1 MRNLCHVRCKILDD
15 IDLFGKEP
23 ELYFKGNSKRTS
35 FVGKSF
41 TIAYILI
48 YLAFFLYKL
57 YRMIQFKDVSFYQAT
72 TFTGETPSIHLTNDV
87 FYGGF
92 ALANPMTLKTFVD
105 ESIYFPTVVFME
117 GNKVGNDWNFVP
129 KVVEIEVCKLEKF
142 GHKYR
147 DMFKTK
153 NLENLYCFKDM
164 NEILHGHT
172 TYDVYSYFQ
181 INFYPCVNTTENNNM
196 CKSREE
202 ITAALALS
210 LVTVKFQ
217 DMELTPENYH
227 SPIKERAK
235 ELTAPVYMNLYQNIQ
250 AYFHIVHIET
260 DVDFIG
266 FELFKNIQTQT
277 YFKYDGTFILP
288 SINDDDILS
297 APGKAYCHFSIQL
310 TEQILTLKREYTKLT
325 EVLGEVG
332 GLMEVV
338 FSLFR
343 IVSSILTDNLYEQ
356 ALVNNLFCFDLDK
369 KIVTLKN
376 KKKKVNSGQE
386 EIKIYNSKNISPTLK
401 LSRNPTFINDEM
413 LLNTKNKLNDEVSS
427 KKMIIIKDNSTL
439 PREGT
444 RKKTKKKKIKVKV
457 KSSQNIIEK
466 IENIGNIGNIEK
478 EIKPNNNKNI
488 IESPIKNND
497 NNNIPNVTPNTI
509 VTNKE
514 NEVEKNPEERKIFEH
529 VKLSNWRICFCF
541 CLARRFK
548 NIQNVLLN
556 EGMRIIMEKMDI
568 LFMFKKMIKEDRIE
582 DTIYLSK
589 IQIDISEECKQKIK
603 EVYKV

>member
-1 MRNLCHVRCKILDD
+1 MRNLCHVRCKLLDD

-41 TIAYILI
+41 TVAYILI

-57 YRMIQFKDVSFYQAT
+57 SRMLQYKDVSFYQAT

-105 ESIYFPTVVFME
+105 ERIYFPTVVFME

-129 KVVEIEVCKLEKF
+129 KIVDIEVCKLEKF

-153 NLENLYCFKDM
+153 NLENLYCFKEMD
-164 NEILHGHT
+164 EILHGHT

-196 CKSREE
+196 CKSPEE

-235 ELTAPVYMNLYQNIQ
+235 ELTAPAYMNLYQNIQ

-288 SINDDDILS
+288 SINTDNILS

-332 GLMEVV
+332 GLMEVI

-376 KKKKVNSGQE
+376 KKKKIHSGQE
-386 EIKIYNSKNISPTLK
+386 EIKIYSSSNISPTLK

-413 LLNTKNKLNDEVSS
+413 LLNTKNKLNDEASS
-427 KKMIIIKDNSTL
+427 KKIIMNDIITL
-439 PREGT
+439 PQT
-444 RKKTKKKKIKVKV
+444 KKKTKRKIKIK
-457 KSSQNIIEK
+457 KSSQNKIEK
-466 IENIGNIGNIEK
+466 IGK
-478 EIKPNNNKNI
+478 EIKPSSNMKINENV
-488 IESPIKNND
+488 IKSND
-497 NNNIPNVTPNTI
+497 NNNILNVSPSTI
-509 VTNKE
+509 ITNKE

-589 IQIDISEECKQKIK
+589 IQIDMSEECKQNIK